1 MWFRMGV
8 LSNLRLGVRLGAAFG
23 VVAVL
28 MVIAIGVGLNGI
40 TVGRDGTA
48 RMRSTAAVA
57 NLASEAKFQAADMA
71 GWQTGYLFDTLRGV
85 PDATGDDDGQRK
97 EFLSSAARLRQLLT
111 DLNKQPLTGSQRGML
126 TEATAA
132 YGRFLQTDQ
141 KIATLYRA
149 GTPASLRAGGELA
162 SGESL
167 ELFGKVAAGVGQLS
181 ADAVKVQVQVA
192 DATQAASGRS
202 RSLTIA
208 AGIACLLLAFGLAM
222 LVTRSITR
230 PMARIVTVLSG
241 LAAGDLTSTTGLA
254 TRDETG
260 QMGRAL
266 DTAVT
271 SLRETV
277 TTIGGSAITLAG
289 ASEELSAVSSQLQS
303 GAADAATKAGAAS
316 RGSEEVNA
324 GVQGIAAGAEQM
336 SASISEI
343 ASNAGQAAQVA
354 QQAMAVAQRTTAQV
368 GHLGAASAEVGDVV
382 RLITSIAEQTNLLA
396 LNATIEAARAGELG
410 KGFAVVAGEVKELAQ
425 QTAKATEEITTRI
438 AAIQTSSGTAAQAI
452 GEITG
457 VIQQISDYT
466 TTIAS
471 AVEEQTATTAEMSRS
486 VATTATNSGDVART
500 VSGVAGVATT
510 TATGATATQQAATD
524 LTRLSSDLTQLV
536 NRFRH

>member
-1 MWFRMGV
+1 M
-8 LSNLRLGVRLGAAFG
+8 LSDLRLGARLGVAFG
-23 VVAVL
+23 AVAVL
-28 MVIAIGVGLNGI
+28 MVVAVGVGLNGI
-40 TVGRDGTA
+40 EAGRDGTA

-57 NLASEAKFQAADMA
+57 SLASEAKFQAADMA

-85 PDATGDDDGQRK
+85 PDATGDDVGQRK
-97 EFLSSAARLRQLLT
+97 QFLASAERLRQLLA
-111 DLNKQPLTGSQRGML
+111 DLGRQPLTGSQQGMV
-126 TEATAA
+126 TDATAA
-132 YGRFLQTDQ
+132 YQRFLQVDQ
-141 KIATLYRA
+141 KIVELYRT

-167 ELFGKVAAGVGQLS
+167 EWFGKVADGVGQLS
-181 ADAVKVQVQVA
+181 ADAVGVQQQVA
-192 DATQAASGRS
+192 DDTEADSGRA
-202 RSLTIA
+202 RGLTIA
-208 AGIACLLLAFGLAM
+208 AGIACLLLAFVLAV

-230 PMARIVTVLSG
+230 PIGRIVDVLTG
-241 LAAGDLTSTTGLA
+241 LAAGDLTSTTGLT

-303 GAADAATKAGAAS
+303 GAASAATRAGAAAH
-316 RGSEEVNA
+316 GSEEVNA

-354 QQAMAVAQRTTAQV
+354 QQAMAVAQRTTDQV
-368 GHLGAASAEVGDVV
+368 AELGSASAEIGDVV
-382 RLITSIAEQTNLLA
+382 RLITNIAEQTNLLA

-438 AAIQTSSGTAAQAI
+438 DAIQASSGTAAEAI

-486 VATTATNSGDVART
+486 VAETATNSSDVART
-500 VSGVAGVATT
+500 VAGVAEV
-510 TATGATATQQAATD
+510 ATATAAGADATRQAASD

-536 NRFRH
+536 NQFRH